1 MGNATVWDSTTL
13 KDKVQK
19 LIDKNPGI
27 TDDEIKAVM
36 QNLKDNHNY
45 VFSDNPL
52 VKANSYI
59 PTIGSVGSAI
69 VKGVT
74 SVA

>member
-1 MGNATVWDSTTL
+1 MGNSTVWDSTTL

-27 TDDEIKAVM
+27 TDDEITAVM
-36 QNLKDNHNY
+36 KNLKDNHNY

-59 PTIGSVGSAI
+59 PTL
-69 VKGVT
+69 
-74 SVA
+74 

>member
-13 KDKVQK
+13 KGKVQR

-36 QNLKDNHNY
+36 KNLKDNHNY

-52 VKANSYI
+52 VKANSYV

-69 VKGVT
+69 VKSVT
-74 SVA
+74 

>member
-36 QNLKDNHNY
+36 KNLKDNHNY

-69 VKGVT
+69 VK
-74 SVA
+74 